1 MRAYKP
7 EKSDVAVHVKV
18 HISITTII
26 VIITHPSLP
35 LHAVLVQS
43 KYSLTPKK
51 LLQKLF
57 QLILLGFSVLY
68 NILKVYQNRSLRK
81 VLFSRWRPICPPKPS
96 NGHKS
101 VTINSKLMILVS
113 IPMFLGARNTLR
125 P

>member
-43 KYSLTPKK
+43 KYSLTPKNC
-51 LLQKLF
+51 
-57 QLILLGFSVLY
+57 Y
-68 NILKVYQNRSLRK
+68 
-81 VLFSRWRPICPPKPS
+81 
-96 NGHKS
+96 KS
-101 VTINSKLMILVS
+101 FFN
-113 IPMFLGARNTLR
+113 
-125 P
+125 